1 MLQLIYITALLDCM
15 KGKDEIAI
23 VAIKGFKIFVS
34 TYKIIVCPEK
44 FTKETKCSKKISK
57 HYRPIIFLVPT
68 FFKSTAERL

>member
-1 MLQLIYITALLDCM
+1 MLQFIYITALLDCT

-34 TYKIIVCPEK
+34 TYKIIVCRD
-44 FTKETKCSKKISK
+44 TKETKCSKKISK

>member
-1 MLQLIYITALLDCM
+1 M

-44 FTKETKCSKKISK
+44 CSKKISK
-57 HYRPIIFLVPT
+57 HYHPIIFLVPT

>member
-34 TYKIIVCPEK
+34 TYKIIVLLRKPNAQRK
-44 FTKETKCSKKISK
+44 
-57 HYRPIIFLVPT
+57 YQNIIVQLYFLYLHFSNLLQNVY
-68 FFKSTAERL
+68 EN

>member
-44 FTKETKCSKKISK
+44 TKCSKKISK

>member
-34 TYKIIVCPEK
+34 TYKIIVLLRKPNAQRK
-44 FTKETKCSKKISK
+44 
-57 HYRPIIFLVPT
+57 
-68 FFKSTAERL
+68 